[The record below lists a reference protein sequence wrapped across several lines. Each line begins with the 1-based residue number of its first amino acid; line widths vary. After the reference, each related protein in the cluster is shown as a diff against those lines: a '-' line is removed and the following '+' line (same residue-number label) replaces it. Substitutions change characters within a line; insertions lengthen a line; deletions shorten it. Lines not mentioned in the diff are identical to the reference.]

1 MNKYDDTDYQ
11 IEREESIE
19 YEEKEKMTTG
29 EIIDNLLENPELIIK
44 EFSKMLEACE
54 KVNEELQIK
63 LKNKQSEI
71 DFLKGQLA
79 VYEKFLKEEELE
91 DE

>member
-19 YEEKEKMTTG
+19 YKENK
-29 EIIDNLLENPELIIK
+29 EPEFLVENAFSELIIK
-44 EFSKMLEACE
+44 EFSKMLRNCE

>member
-19 YEEKEKMTTG
+19 YKENEKMTVG

-44 EFSKMLEACE
+44 DLSKMLGDCK

>member
-19 YEEKEKMTTG
+19 YKENKEMTVG
-29 EIIDNLLENPELIIK
+29 EIIDELIIK
-44 EFSKMLEACE
+44 EFSKMLRNCE

>member
-19 YEEKEKMTTG
+19 YEEGRKMTIG
-29 EIIDNLLENPELIIK
+29 EIIDNLMENPAIIISQLTK
-44 EFSKMLEACE
+44 LYEECQKA
-54 KVNEELQIK
+54 NEDLQIK

-71 DFLKGQLA
+71 DFLKGQLS
-79 VYEKFLKEEELE
+79 VYEKLLNGEDLE
-91 DE
+91 NE

>member
-19 YEEKEKMTTG
+19 YKENKKMTVG

-44 EFSKMLEACE
+44 EFSKMLRDCK